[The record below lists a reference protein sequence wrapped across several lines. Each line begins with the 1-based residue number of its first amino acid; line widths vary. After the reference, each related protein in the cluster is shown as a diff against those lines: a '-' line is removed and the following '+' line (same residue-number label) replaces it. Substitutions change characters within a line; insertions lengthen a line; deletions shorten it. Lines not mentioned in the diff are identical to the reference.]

1 MASAS
6 AFSSSAEAA
15 IQRTVEL
22 NDAGT
27 SLATTP
33 GTADGDIAR
42 IYELDDVAREVRDR
56 GFKTIALQFPDELLH
71 DAVPVYRELKQRLP
85 DDAQA
90 YVLADTSYG
99 SCCVDEVAAQHV
111 DAEVVVHFG
120 HACLS
125 RTSRLPVL
133 YVFGRLALDAEHAIA
148 TLLESCR
155 SPPSH
160 VKLLYDV
167 AYAHVAET
175 LREAAQ
181 AALPNA
187 QIQWSPAPARFQP
200 PGPDADAAASPQP
213 SEDAV
218 VFYVGAESLALSTVL
233 MTHALTPAYSYDPM
247 TRTARAE
254 SARTNG
260 RLARRYALVH
270 RARAADVFGI
280 VVGTLGV
287 AAYLPLIGH
296 LRAAL
301 ARARKKTYTLAVGK
315 LNPAKLANFPDI
327 GAFVLVAC
335 AQTSLVDSRDYFAPV
350 VTPFELLLA
359 LAPGEPAWTGD
370 YALDFARL
378 LAMPLPAE
386 DEEDAEPQYDFTSG
400 RLRTARRFG
409 ADSSTPGPTDALV
422 ARSAENA
429 LSTVGA
435 GFLRDRAFKGLEV
448 NAGRDAPSVLEQGRS
463 GIARGYDT
471 VAEA

>member
-1 MASAS
+1 M
-6 AFSSSAEAA
+6 
-15 IQRTVEL
+15 
-22 NDAGT
+22 
-27 SLATTP
+27 
-33 GTADGDIAR
+33 
-42 IYELDDVAREVRDR
+42 
-56 GFKTIALQFPDELLH
+56 
-71 DAVPVYRELKQRLP
+71 
-85 DDAQA
+85 
-90 YVLADTSYG
+90 
-99 SCCVDEVAAQHV
+99 
-111 DAEVVVHFG
+111 
-120 HACLS
+120 
-125 RTSRLPVL
+125 L
-133 YVFGRLALDAEHAIA
+133 YVFGRRALDAEHAIA
-148 TLLESCR
+148 ALVEACGS
-155 SPPSH
+155 SPAH

-167 AYAHVAET
+167 AYAHAAET
-175 LREAAQ
+175 LRDAAQ

-187 QIQWSPAPARFQP
+187 RIQWLPPPERFQP
-200 PGPDADAAASPQP
+200 PGLDTDAAPAQQAADEGS
-213 SEDAV
+213 V
-218 VFYVGAESLALSTVL
+218 LFYVGADSLALSTVL
-233 MTHALTPAYSYDPM
+233 MTHALTPAFSYDPEQ
-247 TRTARAE
+247 RTARAE

-287 AAYLPLIGH
+287 AAYRPLIGH

-301 ARARKKTYTLAVGK
+301 SRAQKKTYTLAVGK
-315 LNPAKLANFPDI
+315 LNPAKLANFPDV

-335 AQTSLVDSRDYFAPV
+335 PQTSLVDSRDYFAPV

-378 LAMPLPAE
+378 LAMPLPTSDAE
-386 DEEDAEPQYDFTSG
+386 DEEDDAPQYDFTSG
-400 RLRTARRFG
+400 KLRTARRFG
-409 ADSSTPGPTDALV
+409 LAQGEQQGDALV

-429 LSTVGA
+429 LSAVGA